1 MSENKPENAGTPG
14 SPSSPAPSG
23 ANAGVPSSAAPGV
36 PTPGT
41 TPVEPAASLPPSHE
55 DAIQSPM
62 KDIAAKSAGEGAT
75 ASASPVLPVA
85 PATGTAR
92 STSLPDDASANAHL
106 ASTPSEA
113 AEEAAVRS
121 STDDPD
127 SASAVTPTDPQ
138 SARQR
143 DAAEARSSAAAST
156 AKQEAA
162 VHERD
167 ARHGRGHSESVTST
181 NAEPAAATKTVPPV
195 APTLAS
201 SDPIAGELTTTI
213 EAEDVA
219 ATEADAAPASR
230 PAGAPPPGFGA
241 APDFTATNPPP
252 PNALPP
258 SPPRYLKQNDSAW
271 TVFGRIIAA
280 RARQLFD
287 RAGQRITQR
296 TLRIGVSA
304 RIFHPEPGAKG
315 LRGKTLQYLEESIA
329 HWVMS
334 RDVLVFMIPTVGH
347 QGMLHPSNIRLRDY
361 AKHLDGLLLQGGA
374 DVSPQSYAEAATSH
388 EWPGDR
394 VRDMYELELLHEFIE
409 SGKPVLGVCR
419 GCQLINVAFGGTLY
433 QDIATDVPTA
443 GAHVNENYDQHR
455 HGIHFPDGSTLVNM
469 FPGRRDAIVNSIHHQ
484 AVKTLGRDLNIEAVS
499 ASDGIIEAVRY
510 RRAPFVMGVQWHPE
524 FHRAGGPELLDCT
537 PLLDTFLRVARETR
551 F

>member
-1 MSENKPENAGTPG
+1 MP
-14 SPSSPAPSG
+14 
-23 ANAGVPSSAAPGV
+23 
-36 PTPGT
+36 
-41 TPVEPAASLPPSHE
+41 LSHE
-55 DAIQSPM
+55 DAIQSPV
-62 KDIAAKSAGEGAT
+62 KDPVTSTAVSSSSTAGRAAALSSGGGASVSSPISAPPG
-75 ASASPVLPVA
+75 S
-85 PATGTAR
+85 
-92 STSLPDDASANAHL
+92 
-106 ASTPSEA
+106 SEA
-113 AEEAAVRS
+113 AARS
-121 STDDPD
+121 STDAPE
-127 SASAVTPTDPQ
+127 SASTVTPVDRRTAQ
-138 SARQR
+138 QR
-143 DAAEARSSAAAST
+143 DAAEARSAAAASV

-167 ARHGRGHSESVTST
+167 ARTTRGRDAASSIPPAPPTQSSQPRGAAPLTSEPIEGELITST
-181 NAEPAAATKTVPPV
+181 DEVLDAEATT
-195 APTLAS
+195 AS
-201 SDPIAGELTTTI
+201 TA
-213 EAEDVA
+213 
-219 ATEADAAPASR
+219 R
-230 PAGAPPPGFGA
+230 PAGSPPPGFGA
-241 APDFTATNPPP
+241 APDFSATNPPP

-258 SPPRYLKQNDSAW
+258 SPPRYLKQTDSAW
-271 TVFGRIIAA
+271 SVFGRIIAA

-374 DVSPQSYAEAATSH
+374 DVSPQSYAEAATRP

-443 GAHVNENYDQHR
+443 GAHVNEDYDQHR
-455 HGIHFPDGSTLVNM
+455 HAIHFPDGSTLANM
-469 FPGRRDAIVNSIHHQ
+469 FPARRDVIVNSIHHQ

>member
-1 MSENKPENAGTPG
+1 MSENNSDNAGAPGTPT
-14 SPSSPAPSG
+14 PSTSQPGAPKSAPAPT
-23 ANAGVPSSAAPGV
+23 
-36 PTPGT
+36 PTPAKEAAST
-41 TPVEPAASLPPSHE
+41 DSPESASNVTPKDAPAA
-55 DAIQSPM
+55 
-62 KDIAAKSAGEGAT
+62 
-75 ASASPVLPVA
+75 
-85 PATGTAR
+85 R
-92 STSLPDDASANAHL
+92 R
-106 ASTPSEA
+106 SEA
-113 AEEAAVRS
+113 ERAR
-121 STDDPD
+121 
-127 SASAVTPTDPQ
+127 AS
-138 SARQR
+138 
-143 DAAEARSSAAAST
+143 AAEAT
-156 AKQEAA
+156 AQQEAA
-162 VHERD
+162 ARVQSVVSSAER
-167 ARHGRGHSESVTST
+167 
-181 NAEPAAATKTVPPV
+181 AAAQ
-195 APTLAS
+195 
-201 SDPIAGELTTTI
+201 AGSPAGT
-213 EAEDVA
+213 
-219 ATEADAAPASR
+219 ADASGAAAAAPVGGEPDGTLGSSAKPS
-230 PAGAPPPGFGA
+230 GSPPPGFGS
-241 APDFTATNPPP
+241 APDFGAANPPP
-252 PNALPP
+252 PNAIPP
-258 SPPRYLKQNDSAW
+258 GPPAYLKRSDSAW
-271 TVFGRIIAA
+271 SVFGRVMAA

-287 RAGQRITQR
+287 RAGRRITQR

-374 DVSPQSYAEAATSH
+374 DVSPQTYAEAATRP

-433 QDIATDVPTA
+433 QDIASDVPTA
-443 GAHVNENYDQHR
+443 GIHVNEHYDQHR
-455 HGIHFPDGSTLVNM
+455 HSVHFPEGSTLVNM
-469 FPGRRDAIVNSIHHQ
+469 FPGRREAIVNSIHHQ
-484 AVKTLGRDLNIEAVS
+484 AVNQLGRDLNIEAVS

-524 FHRAGGPELLDCT
+524 FHRSGGPELLDCT

>member
-14 SPSSPAPSG
+14 TPSPSG
-23 ANAGVPSSAAPGV
+23 
-36 PTPGT
+36 
-41 TPVEPAASLPPSHE
+41 EPAEVSQPAVSQPETAPASPKVSLPVSHE
-55 DAIQSPM
+55 DAIQSPL
-62 KDIAAKSAGEGAT
+62 KDLPAQSAAP
-75 ASASPVLPVA
+75 SP
-85 PATGTAR
+85 
-92 STSLPDDASANAHL
+92 
-106 ASTPSEA
+106 A

-121 STDDPD
+121 STDDPA
-127 SASAVTPTDPQ
+127 SASSVTPADAVGAQ
-138 SARQR
+138 QR
-143 DAAEARSSAAAST
+143 DAAEARASAAESTARQEAYAQQEAHTKELRDAARAARAAPAAAASASGNANAESTSSAASGARG
-156 AKQEAA
+156 AA
-162 VHERD
+162 
-167 ARHGRGHSESVTST
+167 GSV
-181 NAEPAAATKTVPPV
+181 
-195 APTLAS
+195 
-201 SDPIAGELTTTI
+201 
-213 EAEDVA
+213 
-219 ATEADAAPASR
+219 
-230 PAGAPPPGFGA
+230 PPGFGA

-258 SPPRYLKQNDSAW
+258 APPRYLKQTDSAW
-271 TVFGRIIAA
+271 SVFGRIIAA
-280 RARQLFD
+280 RARQIFD
-287 RAGQRITQR
+287 RAGRRITQR

-361 AKHLDGLLLQGGA
+361 AKTLDGLLLQGGA
-374 DVSPQSYAEAATSH
+374 DVSPQSYAEQATSP

-443 GAHVNENYDQHR
+443 GAHVNEHYDQHR
-455 HGIHFPDGSTLVNM
+455 HGIHFPDGSTLANM

-499 ASDGIIEAVRY
+499 AADGIIEAVRY

>member
-1 MSENKPENAGTPG
+1 MSENKPENAGKPG
-14 SPSSPAPSG
+14 SPSSPSATPTPSTSSTPSG
-23 ANAGVPSSAAPGV
+23 A
-36 PTPGT
+36 TPGASKSDVL
-41 TPVEPAASLPPSHE
+41 PPEPAVTLPLSHE
-55 DAIQSPM
+55 DSIQSPI
-62 KDIAAKSAGEGAT
+62 KDVVTPSA
-75 ASASPVLPVA
+75 ASP
-85 PATGTAR
+85 
-92 STSLPDDASANAHL
+92 
-106 ASTPSEA
+106 A
-113 AEEAAVRS
+113 AEEAAARS

-127 SASAVTPTDPQ
+127 SASTVTPTDAQ
-138 SARQR
+138 TARQR

-156 AKQEAA
+156 AQQEAE
-162 VHERD
+162 VHERA
-167 ARHGRGHSESVTST
+167 ARKAGQIYKTPATRPSTLGSSE
-181 NAEPAAATKTVPPV
+181 P
-195 APTLAS
+195 L
-201 SDPIAGELTTTI
+201 AGELSAPVD
-213 EAEDVA
+213 EAALTANEEKAEEA
-219 ATEADAAPASR
+219 A
-230 PAGAPPPGFGA
+230 AGARRAGSPPPGFGA

-258 SPPRYLKQNDSAW
+258 SPPRYLKQSDSAW

-374 DVSPQSYAEAATSH
+374 DVSPQSYAEQATSP

-433 QDIATDVPTA
+433 QDIATEVPTA
-443 GAHVNENYDQHR
+443 GAHVNEHYDQHR

-469 FPGRRDAIVNSIHHQ
+469 FPGQREAIVNSIHHQ

>member
-14 SPSSPAPSG
+14 TPSPSGQPAEGLKPD
-23 ANAGVPSSAAPGV
+23 
-36 PTPGT
+36 T
-41 TPVEPAASLPPSHE
+41 TPVPPKVSLPTSHE
-55 DAIQSPM
+55 DAIQSPL
-62 KDIAAKSAGEGAT
+62 KDRPTQAPEPMAA
-75 ASASPVLPVA
+75 
-85 PATGTAR
+85 
-92 STSLPDDASANAHL
+92 D
-106 ASTPSEA
+106 
-113 AEEAAVRS
+113 EEAAVRS
-121 STDDPD
+121 STDDPV
-127 SASAVTPTDPQ
+127 SASTVTPEDPGKAQ
-138 SARQR
+138 QR
-143 DAAEARSSAAAST
+143 DAAEARTSAAEST
-156 AKQEAA
+156 AQQEAA
-162 VHERD
+162 VHKRD
-167 ARHGRGHSESVTST
+167 AARGAPAPST
-181 NAEPAAATKTVPPV
+181 QPSAQPEPTA
-195 APTLAS
+195 
-201 SDPIAGELTTTI
+201 
-213 EAEDVA
+213 
-219 ATEADAAPASR
+219 ADATDSDASPESAASR
-230 PAGAPPPGFGA
+230 GTSAGSPPPGFGA
-241 APDFTATNPPP
+241 APDFSASNPPP

-258 SPPRYLKQNDSAW
+258 APPRYLKQTDSAW
-271 TVFGRIIAA
+271 SVFGRIIAA
-280 RARQLFD
+280 RARQIFD

-374 DVSPQSYAEAATSH
+374 DVSPQSYAEQATSP

-443 GAHVNENYDQHR
+443 SAHVNENYDQHR
-455 HGIHFPDGSTLVNM
+455 HGIHFPDGSTLANM

-484 AVKTLGRDLNIEAVS
+484 AVKTIGRDLNIEAVS
-499 ASDGIIEAVRY
+499 AADGIIEAVRY